1 MNILSIIDHTILK
14 ATATPKDIE
23 KLCEEAKKYGFASVC
38 VNPLYVKLASTL
50 LKGSKVKVCTVISFP
65 LGNDSAIQKALSA
78 KNSCLEGADEID
90 IVQNIGAAVNNDFE
104 TVEHDISEVRQA
116 MDEAEKL
123 LNKKLI
129 LKVILETC
137 YLTDE
142 QIIKCCEASK
152 KAKAD
157 FVKTS
162 TGFGTGGATIH
173 HVELMRKTVGNEMGV
188 KASGGIRC
196 LKDAQDMVKAGAS
209 RIGASSGVKI
219 ASELEL

>member
-1 MNILSIIDHTILK
+1 MDILSIIDHTILK

-23 KLCEEAKKYGFASVC
+23 KLCIEAKNYNFASVC
-38 VNPLYVKLASTL
+38 VNPLYVPLAAQL
-50 LKGSKVKVCTVISFP
+50 LEGSKVKVCTVISFP
-65 LGNDSAIQKALSA
+65 LGNDTASQKALAA

-104 TVEHDISEVRQA
+104 TVEKDVSEVRKA
-116 MDEAEKL
+116 MNEAEKS

-137 YLTDE
+137 YLSDE
-142 QIIKCCEASK
+142 QIVKCCEASK
-152 KAKAD
+152 NAKAD

-162 TGFGTGGATIH
+162 TGFGTGGATVH
-173 HVELMRKTVGNEMGV
+173 HVALMRKTVGDEMGV

-196 LKDAQDMVKAGAS
+196 LKDALDMIKAGAS

-219 ASELEL
+219 AEELKS